1 MQQVSPQRRAAAL
14 LNGRH
19 DLELTQAQVPLL
31 GLAPR
36 RSMTTKDVGDLQ
48 GEAPHEVTLRGL
60 QGFQWADHF
69 TKDIGGDL
77 DVVRRGVQALMSQ

>member
-14 LNGRH
+14 FDGRR

-36 RSMTTKDVGDLQ
+36 RSVGTKDARKPTPGITRYWSYAGPD
-48 GEAPHEVTLRGL
+48 
-60 QGFQWADHF
+60 F
-69 TKDIGGDL
+69 TEI
-77 DVVRRGVQALMSQ
+77 VAVQLTDSL